1 MPTWFRYLLFQIPGW
16 CLAALVLLL
25 LGHYQMISFS
35 GALICFAAWM
45 LKDWILY
52 PWLKNAYE
60 VSTRTGSKT
69 LIGYK
74 GLTESHLAPE
84 GLIRVRGELWR
95 AVAMPRNVIIRT
107 GVAVEIIDADGM
119 TVFVR
124 PVDEDLD
131 TNDSTQERLT

>member
-1 MPTWFRYLLFQIPGW
+1 M
-16 CLAALVLLL
+16 AALVLLL

-52 PWLKNAYE
+52 PWLKSAYE

-74 GLTESHLAPE
+74 GVAESHLAPE

-95 AVAMPRNVIIRT
+95 AVAMPRNLIIRT
-107 GVAVEIIDADGM
+107 GIAVEIIGTDGM
-119 TVFVR
+119 TLFVR
-124 PVDEDLD
+124 PVTEDSVTGDL
-131 TNDSTQERLT
+131 TQRLS

>member
-1 MPTWFRYLLFQIPGW
+1 M
-16 CLAALVLLL
+16 AALVLLL
-25 LGHYQMISFS
+25 LRHYQMISLS
-35 GALICFAAWM
+35 GAVICFTAWM

-52 PWLKNAYE
+52 PWLRSAYE

-74 GLTESHLAPE
+74 GVAESHLAPE

-95 AVAMPRNVIIRT
+95 AVALPRDLTIQT
-107 GVAVEIIDADGM
+107 GIAVEIIDADGM

-124 PVDEDLD
+124 PLRDGAS
-131 TNDSTQERLT
+131 NDST

>member
-16 CLAALVLLL
+16 CMAAVILLIL
-25 LGHYQMISFS
+25 RHYQMISSS
-35 GALICFAAWM
+35 GAVICFAAWM

-52 PWLKNAYE
+52 PWLRSAYE

-74 GLTESHLAPE
+74 GVAESHLAPE

-95 AVAMPRNVIIRT
+95 AVATPREPVIQT
-107 GVAVEIIDADGM
+107 GMKVEIIDAEGM

-124 PVDEDLD
+124 RIHQD
-131 TNDSTQERLT
+131 

>member
-16 CLAALVLLL
+16 CMAALVLLL
-25 LGHYQMISFS
+25 VRHYQMISFS
-35 GALICFAAWM
+35 GAVICFVAWVV
-45 LKDWILY
+45 KDSILY
-52 PWLKNAYE
+52 PWLKSAYE

-69 LIGYK
+69 LIGHK

-95 AVAMPRNVIIRT
+95 AVAIPRDLTIQMGIV
-107 GVAVEIIDADGM
+107 VEIIDADGM

-124 PVDEDLD
+124 PLRDRGA
-131 TNDSTQERLT
+131 NDST